1 MHVSG
6 PFYLEKMHVSGPFYL
21 EKMHVNGPFYLEMC
35 SMTNGGIEI
44 ENVFHDYGV

>member
-6 PFYLEKMHVSGPFYL
+6 PFYLEKMHVSEPFYL

-44 ENVFHDYGV
+44 ENVFQDYGI

>member
-6 PFYLEKMHVSGPFYL
+6 PFYLEKKHVSG
-21 EKMHVNGPFYLEMC
+21 HFYLEMC